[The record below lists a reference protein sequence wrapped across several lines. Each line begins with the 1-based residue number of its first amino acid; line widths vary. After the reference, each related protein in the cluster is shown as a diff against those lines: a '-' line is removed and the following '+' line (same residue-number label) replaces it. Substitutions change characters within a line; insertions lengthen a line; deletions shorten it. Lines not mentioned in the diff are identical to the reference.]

1 MLVSNY
7 LPLYVQKHTKPSL
20 SDIFSLFKEHLFS
33 NVAAEVTAK
42 KADNKSVKRIL
53 FVYWLEL

>member
-7 LPLYVQKHTKPSL
+7 LSLYVQKHTKPSL

-53 FVYWLEL
+53 FVY